1 MDCPPLI
8 ESITKEIT
16 NLKIANGQLQ
26 KSRPTIGALRRQGAE
41 MCGPAD
47 GLEQRTADEFER
59 AWDESDD
66 TTEDDCSVEFEQGE
80 EV

>member
-1 MDCPPLI
+1 
-8 ESITKEIT
+8 
-16 NLKIANGQLQ
+16 
-26 KSRPTIGALRRQGAE
+26 